1 MTTAKPLAR
10 YSATNGALA
19 SSFATAE
26 LHHLMGHDQ
35 RGSQWFR
42 WEPHI
47 HAPGTI
53 FNDQFGAD
61 SWEAYLSALEAVT
74 PALKAIGIADYYG
87 ISTYQRVLA
96 DKQQNRLPDCDL
108 IFPNIEM
115 RLGIGTTRGNFV
127 NIHLLVDPSDPDH
140 VDQITTMLSRLTFR
154 VGDQDYGCTAPQ
166 LTRLGRRLNSALTDD
181 RAALAYG
188 SQQYKV
194 SIEEL
199 RSRSKLGCVSK
210 QFS

>member
-1 MTTAKPLAR
+1 ML
-10 YSATNGALA
+10 
-19 SSFATAE
+19 E
-26 LHHLMGHDQ
+26 

-61 SWEAYLSALEAVT
+61 SREAYLSALEAVT

-140 VDQITTMLSRLTFR
+140 VDQITTMLSRLTLRLRVHSSSVDAFR
-154 VGDQDYGCTAPQ
+154 STP
-166 LTRLGRRLNSALTDD
+166 
-181 RAALAYG
+181 
-188 SQQYKV
+188 
-194 SIEEL
+194 
-199 RSRSKLGCVSK
+199 
-210 QFS
+210 QFSAYR